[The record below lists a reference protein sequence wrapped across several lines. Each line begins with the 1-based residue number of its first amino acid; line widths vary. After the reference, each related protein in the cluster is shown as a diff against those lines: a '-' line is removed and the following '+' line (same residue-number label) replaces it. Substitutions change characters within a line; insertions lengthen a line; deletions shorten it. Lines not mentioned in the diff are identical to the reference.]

1 MKIKSL
7 FDHINHITSKQ
18 TKGYWDSLNERE
30 KKQWSNYMINRFLSM
45 KMEWT
50 DFVNEIQKLKLD
62 SYQLYVVYSSILP
75 KGKQYL
81 KYIKKK
87 KQTIYNTQVVQKISE
102 YFQISRPIQ
111 PYQTNIEN
119 AFWLDGL
126 AAFHRRDWR
135 TSPIAQLAAA
145 SMPPACR
152 QVFQQLFSTSPAVR
166 NSAPWTRRSLRRIS
180 EPRPAEKKPRP
191 PARPRRRKHSIKG
204 NQTNS
209 KHGAEFNGQYKKD

>member
-1 MKIKSL
+1 MKLKSL

-18 TKGYWDSLNERE
+18 TKGYWDTLNETE

-87 KQTIYNTQVVQKISE
+87 KGTIYNTQVIQKVSE
-102 YFQISRPIQ
+102 YFEISKSESEDYLNLLSKEQISELVSKYGYTDKELKQ
-111 PYQTNIEN
+111 M
-119 AFWLDGL
+119 GL
-126 AAFHRRDWR
+126 
-135 TSPIAQLAAA
+135 
-145 SMPPACR
+145 
-152 QVFQQLFSTSPAVR
+152 
-166 NSAPWTRRSLRRIS
+166 
-180 EPRPAEKKPRP
+180 
-191 PARPRRRKHSIKG
+191 
-204 NQTNS
+204 
-209 KHGAEFNGQYKKD
+209 

>member
-1 MKIKSL
+1 MKLKSL

-18 TKGYWDSLNERE
+18 TKGYWDSLNDRE

-87 KQTIYNTQVVQKISE
+87 KDPIYNTQVVQKISE
-102 YFQISRPIQ
+102 YFECSQSESEDYLKLLTKKQIR
-111 PYQTNIEN
+111 E
-119 AFWLDGL
+119 L
-126 AAFHRRDWR
+126 
-135 TSPIAQLAAA
+135 
-145 SMPPACR
+145 
-152 QVFQQLFSTSPAVR
+152 V
-166 NSAPWTRRSLRRIS
+166 
-180 EPRPAEKKPRP
+180 
-191 PARPRRRKHSIKG
+191 
-204 NQTNS
+204 S
-209 KHGAEFNGQYKKD
+209 KYGYTDKELKQMGI

>member
-1 MKIKSL
+1 MKLKSL

-18 TKGYWDSLNERE
+18 TKGYWDTLNETE

-87 KQTIYNTQVVQKISE
+87 KQTIYNTQVIQKVSE
-102 YFQISRPIQ
+102 YFEISKSESEDYLNLLSKEQIRELVLLYGYTDKELKQ
-111 PYQTNIEN
+111 M
-119 AFWLDGL
+119 GL
-126 AAFHRRDWR
+126 
-135 TSPIAQLAAA
+135 
-145 SMPPACR
+145 
-152 QVFQQLFSTSPAVR
+152 
-166 NSAPWTRRSLRRIS
+166 
-180 EPRPAEKKPRP
+180 
-191 PARPRRRKHSIKG
+191 
-204 NQTNS
+204 
-209 KHGAEFNGQYKKD
+209 